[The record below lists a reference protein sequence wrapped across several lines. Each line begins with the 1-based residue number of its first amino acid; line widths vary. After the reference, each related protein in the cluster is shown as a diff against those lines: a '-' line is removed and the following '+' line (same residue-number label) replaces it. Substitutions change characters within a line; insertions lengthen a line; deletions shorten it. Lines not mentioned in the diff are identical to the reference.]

1 MSELDQLDS
10 LVVQLTEIFKDEL
23 LLEPAIAYSDYLR
36 QGFDSTEFIRETLND
51 YIELLEDY
59 EHYGHYTYIAF
70 ALFLYELGRLK
81 GFIKKNALKV
91 IENDIK
97 KYDSLIDPLL
107 SLDKLIEFKIK
118 LESEQPKRV
127 KIKIKKYYDCGWEIG
142 SVFAYK
148 ITEDKNPKDAHKY
161 AYKGLYD
168 EMLKKYNLYNKYI
181 MFKKVGEEKEPR
193 GIVPI
198 VSIYNWY
205 GDEPIR
211 DLEEISKMDSLATRI
226 GLKKIREGYP
236 KFECELYIK
245 EKEHVDKADL
255 IYIGKLDNIDIK
267 KCGIENGYLRM
278 HCFNVDIDG
287 IFQVLSNSKYFR
299 ERLIIDDKKIV
310 KYTFKEKYEDDL
322 DLGFFE

>member
-1 MSELDQLDS
+1 M
-10 LVVQLTEIFKDEL
+10 
-23 LLEPAIAYSDYLR
+23 
-36 QGFDSTEFIRETLND
+36 
-51 YIELLEDY
+51 
-59 EHYGHYTYIAF
+59 
-70 ALFLYELGRLK
+70 
-81 GFIKKNALKV
+81 
-91 IENDIK
+91 
-97 KYDSLIDPLL
+97 L

-211 DLEEISKMDSLATRI
+211 DLEKISKMDSLATRI
-226 GLKKIREGYP
+226 GFKKIREGYP

-287 IFQVLSNSKYFR
+287 IFQELSNSKYFR
-299 ERLIIDDKKIV
+299 ERLMIDDKKIV